1 VRAAQNGGEMNRRSC
16 VLKRIGILP
25 DLFFACVQRLLK
37 VFNYAAGRRKNMNH
51 ENINHADLKLFR
63 EKFRPLYAAVK
74 GSGFCRRFAA
84 KKYRHSVQVL
94 TIGREIAAR
103 DEQLKK
109 EDAAFHALGEKALL
123 FHDVGRFMEVYEM
136 YRNNAFADHGSWF
149 SKRCDHGLLSYE
161 MMKNEPGY
169 NDVRILAALKHH
181 GHMMEEFYA
190 DPEFQ
195 DVADPETGRQLLAI
209 LFWVRDA
216 DKLANFYI
224 QRYEDNLRKDPFFV
238 TMSEEVRRA
247 PLSPEAVAQFEAGQV
262 ILTGTVKSYCDRLL
276 CCLSWIYDLNYK
288 ASYRLCAEHGY
299 FDMLLELLA
308 EYNRDTGAQEKIART
323 VRSFLAQKII

>member
-1 VRAAQNGGEMNRRSC
+1 
-16 VLKRIGILP
+16 
-25 DLFFACVQRLLK
+25 
-37 VFNYAAGRRKNMNH
+37 MNH

-323 VRSFLAQKII
+323 ARSFLAQKII

>member
-1 VRAAQNGGEMNRRSC
+1 MNRRSC

-25 DLFFACVQRLLK
+25 DLFCACVQRLLK

-74 GSGFCRRFAA
+74 DSGFCRQFAA

-94 TIGREIAAR
+94 TIGRKIAAR

-247 PLSPEAVAQFEAGQV
+247 PLKIQFFLRAKRREVCRFVMEWQKKKICFGLMFFERKIIF
-262 ILTGTVKSYCDRLL
+262 ILFPYMLLIWLTVKNLL
-276 CCLSWIYDLNYK
+276 
-288 ASYRLCAEHGY
+288 
-299 FDMLLELLA
+299 ML
-308 EYNRDTGAQEKIART
+308 
-323 VRSFLAQKII
+323 RSHMSM

>member
-1 VRAAQNGGEMNRRSC
+1 
-16 VLKRIGILP
+16 
-25 DLFFACVQRLLK
+25 
-37 VFNYAAGRRKNMNH
+37 MNH

-63 EKFRPLYAAVK
+63 EKFRPLYVAVK

-238 TMSEEVRRA
+238 TMSEEVRRRR
-247 PLSPEAVAQFEAGQV
+247 
-262 ILTGTVKSYCDRLL
+262 CRRRRL
-276 CCLSWIYDLNYK
+276 
-288 ASYRLCAEHGY
+288 
-299 FDMLLELLA
+299 
-308 EYNRDTGAQEKIART
+308 
-323 VRSFLAQKII
+323 RSLKPGR

>member
-1 VRAAQNGGEMNRRSC
+1 MRRLKAAASAGVLPPKIPALGAGFDDRPGNCRPRRTT
-16 VLKRIGILP
+16 
-25 DLFFACVQRLLK
+25 
-37 VFNYAAGRRKNMNH
+37 
-51 ENINHADLKLFR
+51 E
-63 EKFRPLYAAVK
+63 
-74 GSGFCRRFAA
+74 
-84 KKYRHSVQVL
+84 
-94 TIGREIAAR
+94 
-103 DEQLKK
+103 K

>member
-1 VRAAQNGGEMNRRSC
+1 
-16 VLKRIGILP
+16 
-25 DLFFACVQRLLK
+25 
-37 VFNYAAGRRKNMNH
+37 MNH

-161 MMKNEPGY
+161 MMKKGVMDEIKN
-169 NDVRILAALKHH
+169 IFK
-181 GHMMEEFYA
+181 
-190 DPEFQ
+190 PEFLNRI
-195 DVADPETGRQLLAI
+195 DDIIVFHPLE
-209 LFWVRDA
+209 
-216 DKLANFYI
+216 K
-224 QRYEDNLRKDPFFV
+224 
-238 TMSEEVRRA
+238 EEITRIV
-247 PLSPEAVAQFEAGQV
+247 
-262 ILTGTVKSYCDRLL
+262 RLL
-276 CCLSWIYDLNYK
+276 TDVMAKRVKENMNITVSFTKK
-288 ASYRLCAEHGY
+288 AI
-299 FDMLLELLA
+299 
-308 EYNRDTGAQEKIART
+308 EKIAEEGYDKAYGARPLRRAIQSKIEDAFAEEYLLGNIKAGDKVSVGLKT
-323 VRSFLAQKII
+323 NGFSFRVVK

>member
-1 VRAAQNGGEMNRRSC
+1 M
-16 VLKRIGILP
+16 
-25 DLFFACVQRLLK
+25 
-37 VFNYAAGRRKNMNH
+37 
-51 ENINHADLKLFR
+51 
-63 EKFRPLYAAVK
+63 YAAVK

>member
-1 VRAAQNGGEMNRRSC
+1 M
-16 VLKRIGILP
+16 
-25 DLFFACVQRLLK
+25 
-37 VFNYAAGRRKNMNH
+37 
-51 ENINHADLKLFR
+51 
-63 EKFRPLYAAVK
+63 
-74 GSGFCRRFAA
+74 
-84 KKYRHSVQVL
+84 
-94 TIGREIAAR
+94 TIGRKIAAR

-216 DKLANFYI
+216 DKLAHFI
-224 QRYEDNLRKDPFFV
+224 FSV
-238 TMSEEVRRA
+238 TR
-247 PLSPEAVAQFEAGQV
+247 
-262 ILTGTVKSYCDRLL
+262 ITC
-276 CCLSWIYDLNYK
+276 
-288 ASYRLCAEHGY
+288 
-299 FDMLLELLA
+299 
-308 EYNRDTGAQEKIART
+308 EKTRF
-323 VRSFLAQKII
+323 SLP